1 MIGYESAQSKY
12 SKFWGKHLQLMQLQ
26 HMTHKPVQ
34 RKIFSCAFWTAGN
47 NFFVTTLP
55 FFNIFFHF
63 TEALPLKCYL
73 QKLIKNT
80 EVWKIN

>member
-34 RKIFSCAFWTAGN
+34 KKIFSCAFWTAGN

-55 FFNIFFHF
+55 FFNIFFRKLF
-63 TEALPLKCYL
+63 PLKWYL
-73 QKLIKNT
+73 KKLIKNA
-80 EVWKIN
+80 EIWKIN